1 MCKTFLFGKVFG
13 TGTRGLINRF
23 EMRLFLSHVIL
34 TTPRRAEL
42 SQSGNGEGGLKW
54 SAELEIK
61 RRATDNVGS
70 RCTVLS
76 EMMVCGNSV

>member
-23 EMRLFLSHVIL
+23 EMRLFLILSHVIL
-34 TTPRRAEL
+34 TTLRRVEL

-54 SAELEIK
+54 SAELEIR
-61 RRATDNVGS
+61 RRATDSVGS
-70 RCTVLS
+70 RALS
-76 EMMVCGNSV
+76 EMVVW